1 MVKTMPTSLIKGVD
15 VSQHNGA
22 IDWGRTKRQI
32 DFAMLRAGFGKGNID
47 KTFHA
52 NARACTTNG
61 IPFGVYWFSYATT
74 EEEAKAEA
82 DYCLKAVK
90 GYSLSYPIA
99 FDYEYDSDKYA
110 KKQGKTLSKKKKA
123 LLAKAFCER
132 IESGGYYAM
141 IYSNLDYYKEG
152 FESITPRF
160 DLWYANW
167 GVKSPDI
174 KCGIWQASDKG
185 IIAGINGLV
194 DINFAYKNYPK
205 IIGEMKPNSK
215 AVSGAKERQNNEQ
228 IKEQIK
234 EMLWKNYIAVANDVI
249 AGKYG
254 NGDAR
259 ITALKKAGFS
269 PAIVQSIVNLILEK
283 NAK

>member
-1 MVKTMPTSLIKGVD
+1 MVKTMAASLIKGVD
-15 VSQHNGA
+15 VSQHNGT

-74 EEEAKAEA
+74 EEEARVEA
-82 DYCLKAVK
+82 DSCLKAVK
-90 GYSLSYPIA
+90 GYNLSYPIV
-99 FDYEYDSDKYA
+99 FDYEYDSDNYA
-110 KKQGKTLSKKKKA
+110 KKRGKTLTKKMKCR
-123 LLAKAFCER
+123 LARAFCER
-132 IESGGYYAM
+132 IESAGCYAM
-141 IYSNLDYYKEG
+141 IYSNLDYYREG
-152 FESITPRF
+152 FETIIPRF

-167 GVKSPDI
+167 SVNSPDI

-185 IIAGINGLV
+185 KVAGINGLV
-194 DINFAYKNYPK
+194 DVDIAYKDYPK
-205 IIGEMKPNSK
+205 IIEEMKPKSK

-234 EMLWKNYIAVANDVI
+234 DMLWKNYTAVANDVI

-259 ITALKKAGFS
+259 IAALKKAGFS

-283 NAK
+283 NGK